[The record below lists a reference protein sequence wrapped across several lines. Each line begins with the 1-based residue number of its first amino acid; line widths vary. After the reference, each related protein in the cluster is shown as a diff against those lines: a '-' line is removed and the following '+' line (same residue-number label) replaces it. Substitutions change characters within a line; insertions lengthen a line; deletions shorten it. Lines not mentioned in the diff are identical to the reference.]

1 MEENKQ
7 IKLLYQRYLD
17 DTCTEEEMNSFLN
30 LMEQDHPQVRELME
44 LTWEEQEQE
53 YTKTILERNQ
63 INAEHTGKR
72 SLLKMTVLL
81 SVAATLI
88 LILGGLYLLKPGFVQ
103 DIFRENSQEVFTGAG
118 EYKQVNLTDGTKIWM
133 SPNSKLIYPDRFKDG
148 NRAINFTGEAFFE
161 VKHDPS
167 HPFLITTGRVRTTVL
182 GTSFNIAA
190 YTAIPT
196 VRVTLLKGKIAVAIA
211 DKKLEILPH
220 EQANVNVSSEVISKV
235 AFPEAD
241 AFLNQRTGLFIYK
254 GNLLFDVVNDLENH
268 YNVSIKLDPELM
280 HRHFYGNL
288 NMDRPMLET
297 LTKLCL
303 ITEIRMMKSGEGY
316 KLSP

>member
-1 MEENKQ
+1 MEENKH

-17 DTCTEEEMNSFLN
+17 DICTEEEMNSFLD

-53 YTKTILERNQ
+53 YTIKVRERNQ
-63 INAEHTGKR
+63 INTGPTGKR
-72 SLLKMTVLL
+72 SILKMTVLL
-81 SVAATLI
+81 SVAATLV

-103 DIFRENSQEVFTGAG
+103 DIFKESNQQVLTGPG
-118 EYKQVNLTDGTKIWM
+118 EYKQVNLTDGTKIWL
-133 SPNSKLIYPDRFKDG
+133 SPNSKLVYPYRFKDG

-167 HPFLITTGRVRTTVL
+167 HPFLITTGRVNTTVL

-190 YTAIPT
+190 YKATPT
-196 VRVTLLKGKIAVAIA
+196 VRVTLLKGKVVVAIEN
-211 DKKLEILPH
+211 KKLQILPC
-220 EQANVNVSSEVISKV
+220 EQANVNISSEVISKI
-235 AFPEAD
+235 AFPEA
-241 AFLNQRTGLFIYK
+241 AVFLNQRTGLFIYK
-254 GNLLFDVVNDLENH
+254 GNLLSHVVNDLENH
-268 YNVSIKLDPELM
+268 YNVTIKLDPKLM
-280 HRHFYGNL
+280 NKHFYGNL
-288 NMDRPMLET
+288 NMDRPILET

-303 ITEIRMMKSGEGY
+303 ITEIRMMKSGERY